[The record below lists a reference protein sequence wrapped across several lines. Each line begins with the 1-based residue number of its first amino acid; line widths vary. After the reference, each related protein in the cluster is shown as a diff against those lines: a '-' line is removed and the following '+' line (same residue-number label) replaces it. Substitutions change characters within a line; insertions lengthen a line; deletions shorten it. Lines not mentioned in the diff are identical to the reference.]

1 MCIKTTTS
9 AYSFSVKSE
18 MYLKTFYT
26 FALIVAV
33 TATPLES
40 SCSVTSYDDISDAVS
55 SCTTLTISAITVPAK
70 TTLSLSLQ
78 SGTVLTLAGTWQW
91 GYAEWDG
98 PLLEISGSGV
108 TVKGDDVV
116 LDGQGLLQFSGD

>member
-1 MCIKTTTS
+1 
-9 AYSFSVKSE
+9 